1 MNLNPDDPERERL
14 RSLGWRVATP
24 HALTRTPAAYYR
36 YLAGATAEFT
46 AVKLEAIM
54 GSGWLSDRAAAFLA
68 LGRPVVTEPTG
79 AERFLPTDSGML
91 FVRSLEESVEAS
103 LQVLGDWDR
112 LSRLAR
118 STAVENFDSVRNL
131 KLILGEK

>member
-1 MNLNPDDPERERL
+1 
-14 RSLGWRVATP
+14 
-24 HALTRTPAAYYR
+24 
-36 YLAGATAEFT
+36 
-46 AVKLEAIM
+46 
-54 GSGWLSDRAAAFLA
+54 
-68 LGRPVVTEPTG
+68 
-79 AERFLPTDSGML
+79 ML